1 MDTSTPWGVL
11 IADIV
16 ASRQIDGFK
25 KKRNDLLGR
34 IEERQKKAG
43 LLHSA
48 YAVSGYD
55 EFQGLAAHPWSL
67 PRLVWELRRDF
78 HPWELRI
85 GFGIGAIDTL
95 PEPGEPLNE
104 SSTGD
109 AFYRAREALSR
120 LDDGKEKF
128 ERRTRLESGREMLD
142 LPINLAYELLDS
154 LLGKT
159 TDRQWETIRAFER
172 HGGLERTATDLGI
185 DPSTV
190 SRNLQR
196 GSYWQIVATE
206 SALTRLLN
214 LHFKVQK

>member
-1 MDTSTPWGVL
+1 MDTRPPWGVL
-11 IADIV
+11 IADVV
-16 ASRQIDGFK
+16 ASRRIDGFK

-34 IEERQKKAG
+34 IEKRQEKAG

-55 EFQGLAAHPWSL
+55 EFQGLAARPWTL

-85 GFGIGAIDTL
+85 GFGIGDIDAP

-104 SSTGD
+104 ASTGD

-120 LDDGKEKF
+120 LDDGEKF
-128 ERRTRLESGREMLD
+128 ERRTRLESGREVLD
-142 LPINLAYELLDS
+142 LPVNLAYDLLDS

-172 HGGLERTATDLGI
+172 HGGLDKTATDLGI

-206 SALTRLLN
+206 SALTRLLE
-214 LHFKVQK
+214 LHLGIQK